1 MSNILKGGEF
11 ILKES
16 FAADIF
22 VPEEFTEEQI
32 MFRDMVKDF
41 VATEI
46 TPILDRL
53 DKMEDGLAIEK
64 LHKAGALGLLSTSIP
79 EEYGGL
85 AMDFNSNTILVE
97 QMGAAHGFSV
107 TLGAHIGIGT
117 LPILYF
123 GNDEQ
128 RKKYL
133 PKLATGELKASYCL
147 TEPGSGSD
155 ALSAKTK
162 AIMNDAGTHYIL
174 NGQKMWITNAGFA
187 DVFIVFAQID
197 GDKFT
202 GFIVERNMPGL
213 TVGEE
218 EQKMGIKASSTRQVF
233 FEDVNVPKEN
243 VLGEIGKGH
252 KIAFNILNIGRY
264 KLAAGVLGGAK
275 MALDTAVK
283 YANERIQFKK
293 PISSFGAI
301 KFKIAEMAIRIWAA
315 ESAVYRTSDLIDKK
329 EKELTAAG
337 KPHNE
342 CLLGA
347 AEEYAIECAMLKV
360 ISSEA
365 LDYVVDEMLQ
375 IYGGMG
381 FSEEAPPARAYRDAR
396 INRIFEGTNEIN
408 RLLTVDM
415 LIKRAMKG
423 QIDLLTPAMS
433 IQKELLSIPEFTTP
447 EADDILFFEK
457 KAVVNAKK
465 ALLLVA
471 GGAVQKLMLELEDEQ
486 EILMNAADVMNDIY
500 VAESSL
506 LRLEKL
512 IVKNGIEACDI
523 QIAIVK
529 VFISDAMERINLNG
543 KHAITAFAEGD
554 ELRMMLIGLKRFTKH
569 ENTNTKVLRRK
580 IADKLIGLNGY
591 LA

>member
-1 MSNILKGGEF
+1 L
-11 ILKES
+11 
-16 FAADIF
+16 AADIF
-22 VPEEFTEEQI
+22 IPEEFTEEQI

-53 DKMEDGLAIEK
+53 DKMEEGLAIEK

-162 AIMNDAGTHYIL
+162 AIMNEAGTHYIL

-213 TVGEE
+213 TVGAE

-233 FEDVNVPKEN
+233 FENVNVPKN
-243 VLGEIGKGH
+243 AIKV
-252 KIAFNILNIGRY
+252 NILI
-264 KLAAGVLGGAK
+264 
-275 MALDTAVK
+275 
-283 YANERIQFKK
+283 IK
-293 PISSFGAI
+293 P
-301 KFKIAEMAIRIWAA
+301 
-315 ESAVYRTSDLIDKK
+315 L
-329 EKELTAAG
+329 
-337 KPHNE
+337 
-342 CLLGA
+342 
-347 AEEYAIECAMLKV
+347 
-360 ISSEA
+360 
-365 LDYVVDEMLQ
+365 
-375 IYGGMG
+375 
-381 FSEEAPPARAYRDAR
+381 
-396 INRIFEGTNEIN
+396 
-408 RLLTVDM
+408 
-415 LIKRAMKG
+415 
-423 QIDLLTPAMS
+423 
-433 IQKELLSIPEFTTP
+433 
-447 EADDILFFEK
+447 
-457 KAVVNAKK
+457 
-465 ALLLVA
+465 
-471 GGAVQKLMLELEDEQ
+471 
-486 EILMNAADVMNDIY
+486 
-500 VAESSL
+500 
-506 LRLEKL
+506 
-512 IVKNGIEACDI
+512 
-523 QIAIVK
+523 
-529 VFISDAMERINLNG
+529 
-543 KHAITAFAEGD
+543 
-554 ELRMMLIGLKRFTKH
+554 
-569 ENTNTKVLRRK
+569 
-580 IADKLIGLNGY
+580 
-591 LA
+591 